1 MEFNQDDAGKTFCY
15 KVTETKGGADGYT
28 NDTTEYR
35 VEIALEDLGAG
46 AMKATTTVTDVTDNQ
61 KVIRKTEVRSD
72 DPDGKKIAVIPFTNS
87 YSASGELGG
96 QGSAKIEA
104 SKTLKGRTM
113 KKDEFTFQV
122 TNAKD
127 TKEQKTV
134 LSTGKNAAAEAG
146 KPGAVNFAEIKYT
159 TAQMKQD
166 VENGLA
172 VKEGNKY
179 TYQYEV
185 SEVTENLP
193 AGVSPEEGSFAV
205 TVTVTDNGDGTLTAA
220 VTYPDDKNKLNFVND
235 YDTTTVSVPIKGI
248 KSLELEGEAA
258 MTIEDIEGKYD
269 FALTGKETTDGA
281 DEAAPM
287 PTLNG
292 KTMTSAKNDKTGEI
306 DFGHITLQASDFEGI
321 APDDQGNWTRTFE
334 YKITE
339 KGNVDGVVNDR
350 EATTARKSRSM

>member
-1 MEFNQDDAGKTFCY
+1 MSIHNNLRQLRLYSGMTQEQAAGKLGFGQGETKKVFQSVAATDGTACSIDILDGQKVEFNQDDAGKTFCY

-193 AGVSPEEGSFAV
+193 SGGGKLCS
-205 TVTVTDNGDGTLTAA
+205 NGDR
-220 VTYPDDKNKLNFVND
+220 N
-235 YDTTTVSVPIKGI
+235 
-248 KSLELEGEAA
+248 
-258 MTIEDIEGKYD
+258 
-269 FALTGKETTDGA
+269 
-281 DEAAPM
+281 
-287 PTLNG
+287 
-292 KTMTSAKNDKTGEI
+292 
-306 DFGHITLQASDFEGI
+306 
-321 APDDQGNWTRTFE
+321 R
-334 YKITE
+334 
-339 KGNVDGVVNDR
+339 
-350 EATTARKSRSM
+350 